1 MPNVRS
7 LASESETADP
17 SGASALRPLPD
28 VELCSR
34 GEVRVEKFLEAATE
48 IFLEKGYHNSRLSDI
63 VARAGGSLS
72 TLYRAYG
79 DKEGLAHAIM
89 ARSIAVFGEGL
100 QNLRSSELPPEQAL
114 AAAADRMIDEI
125 LSPGRIVSHRIVIAE
140 GLNFPE
146 LRDWFFKHGV
156 ATAEALLTDYFE
168 KQKQAGRLVLD
179 SPAVAADRFYMMV
192 FGGVIARTV
201 NGMITPAD
209 KPRVQAEARE
219 AVRIFL
225 HGILPGRAA

>member
-1 MPNVRS
+1 MPNPRS
-7 LASESETADP
+7 TTAEPTDP
-17 SGASALRPLPD
+17 RSSSALRPLPD
-28 VELCSR
+28 VELCPR

-48 IFLEKGYHNSRLSDI
+48 IFLEKGYRNARLSDI

-89 ARSIAVFGEGL
+89 ARSIALFGESL
-100 QNLRSSELPPEQAL
+100 QNLSDSELPPELAL
-114 AAAADRMIDEI
+114 AAAADQMIEEI
-125 LSPGRIVSHRIVIAE
+125 LSPQRIVCHRIVIAE
-140 GLNFPE
+140 GLNFPG
-146 LRDWFFKHGV
+146 LRDWFFEHGV
-156 ATAEALLTDYFE
+156 APAEKLLIDYFD
-168 KQKQAGRLVLD
+168 KQKQAGRLVLN

-209 KPRVQAEARE
+209 KSRVQAQTRE
-219 AVRIFL
+219 AVSIFL
-225 HGILPGRAA
+225 RGILPGRLG